1 MSLNLAG
8 LTAYVDQEK
17 LPLIKKSI
25 LKGRTAQLITVQPG
39 IKSSAAIN
47 ILGSTINAMA
57 GACGWSPSG
66 STALTQRN
74 IAVVD
79 IQVPEAVCVTDLEA
93 YYTQKMMNPGSYNE
107 SIPFEGIYAEE
118 KADQIQALIDD
129 LTWKGNTSTG
139 TGNLAL
145 VNGFIRL
152 LTAANGCIP
161 TVTNT
166 GAFTD
171 ANVIDAIDEMVAL
184 VPADVIN
191 VDDLKLMVGYEVYRL
206 YAKALRDANLFHY
219 TGAEGA
225 DFRMMIPGTNV
236 EMVAVRGLNGTNKA
250 YLTPAS
256 NLYMGTDLLN
266 DSENFAIWYSQ
277 DNDEV
282 RFKAK
287 FKLGVQVAFPEFV
300 VAHI

>member
-25 LKGRTAQLITVQPG
+25 LKGRTAELITVQPG
-39 IKSSAAIN
+39 IKSAAAIN

-79 IQVPEAVCVTDLEA
+79 LQIPEAICLTDLEA

-107 SIPFEGIYAEE
+107 TIPFEGLYAEE
-118 KADQIQALIDD
+118 KADQIQALVDD
-129 LTWKGNTSTG
+129 LVWKGNTATG

-145 VNGFIRL
+145 VDGFVKL
-152 LTAANGCIP
+152 LTAANGCVESSYSGSFAAGTI
-161 TVTNT
+161 
-166 GAFTD
+166 
-171 ANVIDAIDEMVAL
+171 IDAVDDMVAK
-184 VPADVIN
+184 VPSDVIN
-191 VDDLKLMVGYEVYRL
+191 LDDLKLMVGYEVYRM

-219 TGAEGA
+219 TGAEGN
-225 DFRMMIPGTNV
+225 DFRMFIPGTNV
-236 EMVAVRGLNGTNKA
+236 EIIAVRGLNGTNKA
-250 YLTPAS
+250 YLTPVS

-266 DSENFAIWYSQ
+266 DSENFDIWYSR

-300 VAHI
+300 VIHK

>member
-25 LKGRTAQLITVQPG
+25 LKGRTAELITVQPG

-74 IAVVD
+74 ISVVD
-79 IQVPEAVCVTDLEA
+79 LQIPEAICLTDLEA

-118 KADQIQALIDD
+118 KADQIQALVDD
-129 LTWKGNTSTG
+129 LAWKGNTSTG

-145 VNGFIRL
+145 VDGFIRL
-152 LTAANGCIP
+152 LTAANGC
-161 TVTNT
+161 VESSYS
-166 GAFTD
+166 GSFTA
-171 ANVIDAIDEMVAL
+171 ANVIDAVDDMVAK
-184 VPADVIN
+184 VNTDVIN
-191 VDDLKLMVGYEVYRL
+191 LDDLKLMVGYEVYRL

-236 EMVAVRGLNGTNKA
+236 EIVAVRGLNNTNKA

-266 DSENFAIWYSQ
+266 DAENFAIWYSQ

-287 FKLGVQVAFPEFV
+287 FKMGVQVAFPEFV
-300 VAHI
+300 VIHK

>member
-1 MSLNLAG
+1 MSLNLLG

-25 LKGRTAQLITVQPG
+25 LKGRTAELITVQPG

-57 GACGWSPSG
+57 GACGWNPSG

-79 IQVPEAVCVTDLEA
+79 IQVPEAICVTDLEA

-118 KADQIQALIDD
+118 KADQIQALVDD
-129 LTWKGNTSTG
+129 LTWKGNTATG

-145 VNGFIRL
+145 VDGFIKL
-152 LTAANGCIP
+152 LTLANGC
-161 TVTNT
+161 VESSYS
-166 GAFTD
+166 GSFSA
-171 ANVIDAIDEMVAL
+171 ANVIDAVDDMVAK
-184 VPADVIN
+184 VPTDVIN
-191 VDDLKLMVGYEVYRL
+191 LGDLKLMVGYEVYRL
-206 YAKALRDANLFHY
+206 YAKALRDANLFHFS
-219 TGAEGA
+219 GVEGT
-225 DFRMMIPGTNV
+225 DFRMYLPGTNV

-250 YLTPAS
+250 YLTPAT

-266 DSENFAIWYSQ
+266 DAENFAIWYSQ

-300 VAHI
+300 VIHK

>member
-1 MSLNLAG
+1 MSLNLLG

-25 LKGRTAQLITVQPG
+25 LKGRTAELITVQPG

-57 GACGWSPSG
+57 GACGWNPSG

-79 IQVPEAVCVTDLEA
+79 IQVPEAICVTDLEA

-107 SIPFEGIYAEE
+107 AIPFEGIYAEE
-118 KADQIQALIDD
+118 KADQIQALVDD

-145 VNGFIRL
+145 VDGFIKL
-152 LTAANGCIP
+152 LTGANGC
-161 TVTNT
+161 VESSYS
-166 GAFTD
+166 GSFSA
-171 ANVIDAIDEMVAL
+171 ANVIDAVDDMVAK
-184 VPADVIN
+184 VPTDVIN
-191 VDDLKLMVGYEVYRL
+191 LDDLKLMVGYEVYRL
-206 YAKALRDANLFHY
+206 YAKALRDANLFHFS
-219 TGAEGA
+219 GVEGN
-225 DFRMMIPGTNV
+225 DFRMYLPGTNV
-236 EMVAVRGLNGTNKA
+236 EIVAVRGLNGTNKA
-250 YLTPAS
+250 YLTPAT

-266 DSENFAIWYSQ
+266 DAENFAIWYSQ

-300 VAHI
+300 VIHK

>member
-1 MSLNLAG
+1 MSLNLLG

-25 LKGRTAQLITVQPG
+25 LKGRTAELITVQPG
-39 IKSSAAIN
+39 IKSAAAIN

-57 GACGWSPSG
+57 GACGWAPSG

-74 IAVVD
+74 ITVVD
-79 IQVPEAVCVTDLEA
+79 LQIPEAICLTDLEA

-107 SIPFEGIYAEE
+107 TIPFEGLYAEE
-118 KADQIQALIDD
+118 KADQIQALVDD
-129 LTWKGNTSTG
+129 LAWKGNTSTG
-139 TGNLAL
+139 VGNLAL
-145 VNGFIRL
+145 VDGFIKL
-152 LTAANGCIP
+152 LTAANGC
-161 TVTNT
+161 VESSYS
-166 GAFTD
+166 GSFTAGNVVD
-171 ANVIDAIDEMVAL
+171 AVDDMVAK
-184 VPADVIN
+184 VNTDVIN
-191 VDDLKLMVGYEVYRL
+191 LDDLKLMVGYEVYRL

-219 TGAEGA
+219 TGAEGT

-236 EMVAVRGLNGTNKA
+236 EIVAVRGLNNTNKA

-266 DSENFAIWYSQ
+266 DAENFAIWYSQ

-300 VAHI
+300 VIHK

>member
-8 LTAYVDQEK
+8 LTTYTDQEK
-17 LPLIKKSI
+17 LPLIKKAI
-25 LKGRTAQLITVQPG
+25 LKGRTTSLVTVQPG
-39 IKSSAAIN
+39 IKSAAAIN
-47 ILGSTINAMA
+47 ILGSQINAIA

-66 STALTQRN
+66 STALTQRP
-74 IAVVD
+74 ITVVD
-79 IQVPEAVCVTDLEA
+79 IQVPEAICLTDLEN

-107 SIPFEGIYAEE
+107 TIPFEGLYAEE
-118 KADQIQALIDD
+118 KADQIQALVED
-129 LTWKGNTSTG
+129 LIWKGNTSTG

-145 VNGFIRL
+145 VNGLIRL

-161 TVTNT
+161 TVDNT
-166 GAFTD
+166 GAFTP
-171 ANVIDAIDEMVAL
+171 ANVIDSIDEMVTL
-184 VPADVIN
+184 LPSDVI
-191 VDDLKLMVGYEVYRL
+191 DALDLHILVGYEVYRM

-219 TGAEGA
+219 AGEEGN
-225 DFRMMIPGTNV
+225 DFMMYVPGTNV
-236 EMVAVRGLNGTNKA
+236 RITAVRGLNGSNKA

-256 NLYMGTDLLN
+256 NIYVGTDLLS
-266 DSENFAIWYSQ
+266 DSEDFKIWYSQ

-282 RFKAK
+282 RFKSK

>member
-1 MSLNLAG
+1 
-8 LTAYVDQEK
+8 VDQEK

-25 LKGRTAQLITVQPG
+25 LKGRTAELITVQPG
-39 IKSSAAIN
+39 IKSAAAIN

-57 GACGWSPSG
+57 GACGWNPSG

-74 IAVVD
+74 ITVVD
-79 IQVPEAVCVTDLEA
+79 LQIPEAICLTDLEA

-107 SIPFEGIYAEE
+107 TIPFEGIYAEE
-118 KADQIQALIDD
+118 KADQIQALVDD
-129 LTWKGNTSTG
+129 LAWKGNTSTG

-145 VNGFIRL
+145 VDGFIKL
-152 LTAANGCIP
+152 LTAANGCVESAYSGSFAAGTII
-161 TVTNT
+161 
-166 GAFTD
+166 D
-171 ANVIDAIDEMVAL
+171 AVDDMVAKVPSDVIDLA
-184 VPADVIN
+184 
-191 VDDLKLMVGYEVYRL
+191 DLKLLVGYEVYRL

-236 EMVAVRGLNGTNKA
+236 EIVAVRGLNNTNKA

-266 DSENFAIWYSQ
+266 DAENFAIWYSQ

-287 FKLGVQVAFPEFV
+287 FKMGVQVAFPEFV
-300 VAHI
+300 VIHK

>member
-1 MSLNLAG
+1 
-8 LTAYVDQEK
+8 VDQEK

-25 LKGRTAQLITVQPG
+25 LKGRTAELITVQPG
-39 IKSSAAIN
+39 IKSAAAIN

-57 GACGWSPSG
+57 GACGWNPSG

-74 IAVVD
+74 ITVVD
-79 IQVPEAVCVTDLEA
+79 LQIPEAICLTDLEA

-107 SIPFEGIYAEE
+107 TIPFEGIYAEE
-118 KADQIQALIDD
+118 KADQIQALVDD
-129 LTWKGNTSTG
+129 LAWKGNTSTG

-145 VNGFIRL
+145 VDGFIKL
-152 LTAANGCIP
+152 LTAANGC
-161 TVTNT
+161 VESAYS
-166 GAFTD
+166 GSFTA
-171 ANVIDAIDEMVAL
+171 ANVIDAVDDMVAK
-184 VPADVIN
+184 VNTDVIN
-191 VDDLKLMVGYEVYRL
+191 LDDLKLLCGYEVYRL

-236 EMVAVRGLNGTNKA
+236 EIVAVRGLNNTNKA

-266 DSENFAIWYSQ
+266 DAENFAIWYSQ

-287 FKLGVQVAFPEFV
+287 FKMGVQVAFPEFV
-300 VAHI
+300 VIHK

>member
-1 MSLNLAG
+1 
-8 LTAYVDQEK
+8 
-17 LPLIKKSI
+17 
-25 LKGRTAQLITVQPG
+25 
-39 IKSSAAIN
+39 
-47 ILGSTINAMA
+47 MA
-57 GACGWSPSG
+57 GACGWNPSG

-74 IAVVD
+74 ITVVD
-79 IQVPEAVCVTDLEA
+79 LQIPEAICLTDLEA

-107 SIPFEGIYAEE
+107 TIPFEGIYAEE
-118 KADQIQALIDD
+118 KADQIQALVDD
-129 LTWKGNTSTG
+129 LAWKGNTSTG

-145 VNGFIRL
+145 VDGFIKL
-152 LTAANGCIP
+152 LTAANGCVESAYSGSFAAGTII
-161 TVTNT
+161 
-166 GAFTD
+166 D
-171 ANVIDAIDEMVAL
+171 AVDDMVAKVPSDVIDLA
-184 VPADVIN
+184 
-191 VDDLKLMVGYEVYRL
+191 DLKLLVGYEVYRL

-236 EMVAVRGLNGTNKA
+236 EIVAVRGLNNTNKA

-266 DSENFAIWYSQ
+266 DAENFAIWYSQ

-287 FKLGVQVAFPEFV
+287 FKMGVQVAFPEFV
-300 VAHI
+300 VIHK

>member
-25 LKGRTAQLITVQPG
+25 LKGRTAELITVQPG
-39 IKSSAAIN
+39 IKSAAAIN

-57 GACGWSPSG
+57 GACGWNPSG

-74 IAVVD
+74 ITVVD
-79 IQVPEAVCVTDLEA
+79 LQIPEAICLTDLEA

-107 SIPFEGIYAEE
+107 TIPFEGIYAEE
-118 KADQIQALIDD
+118 KADQIQALVDD
-129 LTWKGNTSTG
+129 LAWKGNTSTG

-145 VNGFIRL
+145 VDGFIKL
-152 LTAANGCIP
+152 LTAANGCVESAYSGSFAAGTII
-161 TVTNT
+161 
-166 GAFTD
+166 D
-171 ANVIDAIDEMVAL
+171 AVDDMVAKVPSDVIDLA
-184 VPADVIN
+184 
-191 VDDLKLMVGYEVYRL
+191 DLKLLVGYEVYRL

-236 EMVAVRGLNGTNKA
+236 EIVAVRGLNNTNKA

-266 DSENFAIWYSQ
+266 DAENFAIWYSQ

-287 FKLGVQVAFPEFV
+287 FKMGVQVAFPEFV
-300 VAHI
+300 VIHK